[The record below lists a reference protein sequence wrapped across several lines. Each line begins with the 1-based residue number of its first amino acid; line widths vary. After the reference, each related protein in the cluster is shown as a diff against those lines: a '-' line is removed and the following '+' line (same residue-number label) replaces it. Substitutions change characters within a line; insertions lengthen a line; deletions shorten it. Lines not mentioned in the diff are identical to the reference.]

1 MVFTGYVLFIIGS
14 LVYFIGEIQML
25 KLAYRR
31 GLGWFLSCLFL
42 APLCWF
48 ALLAADHR
56 STLKPFVL
64 AVVGLI
70 VAGVGDSMAGIGFS
84 LIIETA

>member
-1 MVFTGYVLFIIGS
+1 MVVTGYVLFIFGS
-14 LVYFIGEIQML
+14 LVCFIGETQML

-64 AVVGLI
+64 AVAGVI
-70 VAGVGDSMAGIGFS
+70 VAGVGDSMAGIEF
-84 LIIETA
+84 